1 MIWYFFFGAERK
13 ALRSIIAPKV
23 LSTQAI
29 IAKLSRRNS
38 RWNKVQFCKQKQGM
52 GVPVSSI
59 TKGDTL
65 GERSHLTSPH
75 YLLGVF
81 QTPFS

>member
-13 ALRSIIAPKV
+13 ALRSIIAPKE

-38 RWNKVQFCKQKQGM
+38 RWNKVQFCKQKQGR
-52 GVPVSSI
+52 GFLSPLSQKV
-59 TKGDTL
+59 TL
-65 GERSHLTSPH
+65 WERGPI
-75 YLLGVF
+75 
-81 QTPFS
+81 

>member
-29 IAKLSRRNS
+29 TAKLSRRNS
-38 RWNKVQFCKQKQGM
+38 RWNKVQFCKQKQGR
-52 GVPVSSI
+52 GFPSPLSQKV
-59 TKGDTL
+59 TL
-65 GERSHLTSPH
+65 WERGPI
-75 YLLGVF
+75 
-81 QTPFS
+81 